1 MDGRIGRP
9 TDLTIPYFKWRCL
22 QVTVVTI
29 ALSQG
34 IAETACSTELTEL
47 STTILVFCM

>member
-9 TDLTIPYFKWRCL
+9 IDLTVSYFKCRCL

-29 ALSQG
+29 TRSHG
-34 IAETACSTELTEL
+34 SAETAR
-47 STTILVFCM
+47 